1 MESWGVD
8 QEHWLKTLQQ
18 PSPHLFEMMLDE
30 LEASSAM
37 KVTIATTKSK
47 PAPDYTDLSSYTN
60 CLAEDTCPFPGINT
74 ISFSLYHSTHN
85 VKNLVKN
92 YKTLKGKKTT
102 VKRQRVNQTRLRND
116 AVVET
121 IRQGLLNSHD
131 LYVTNTSRKEG
142 PRA

>member
-1 MESWGVD
+1 
-8 QEHWLKTLQQ
+8 
-18 PSPHLFEMMLDE
+18 MMLDKV
-30 LEASSAM
+30 EASSAM
-37 KVTIATTKSK
+37 KVTIATAKSK

-60 CLAEDTCPFPGINT
+60 CLAEDTYPFPGINT

-116 AVVET
+116 AIVET
-121 IRQGLLNSHD
+121 IRQGLLNNHD
-131 LYVTNTSRKEG
+131 LYVRNTSRKEG